1 MPTTATPA
9 TRSNP
14 MIEPNTTP
22 QSRWLQAQN
31 LARAARKVLAAA
43 RSFPIG
49 VSKVDSAIMDL
60 RAAFAAL
67 DHIAAAMGVDSR
79 MERVAVRTAMS
90 NVENALLEW
99 AAELSTAIKEKNH
112 G

>member
-1 MPTTATPA
+1 
-9 TRSNP
+9 
-14 MIEPNTTP
+14 MIEPNTP

-43 RSFPIG
+43 RSFPTG
-49 VSKVDSAIMDL
+49 RVPKVDSAIMDL

-79 MERVAVRTAMS
+79 MERVAVHTAMS
-90 NVENALLEW
+90 NVENALKDAVLDI
-99 AAELSTAIKEKNH
+99 AL
-112 G
+112 